1 MQSMAT
7 SDAPARPAPLAP
19 VAFPHA
25 LTVRFTGSGSEYF
38 RIWIVNL
45 LLTVLT
51 LTLYLPWAKVRR
63 LKYFH
68 GNTLVG
74 GAPLGF
80 HGNPRQ
86 MLRGYLLV
94 GLLFV
99 LYSVAGQFSPVA
111 GAIALLI
118 VTVISPALW
127 RASLQFRLA
136 NTSWHGLRFR
146 FTGDLRGAYAPTLPA
161 VFLLVGGF
169 GLGMWAEAGGPQR
182 PSPYWLAAI
191 AVATLLLMAWAAVW
205 VTWRAKKYQH
215 DHYALGTLQTAF
227 SARMGQFAGLALRCV
242 GVAALVNALIGGL
255 VAVAVAVLAG
265 SFQGLAAQRIQVIA
279 TVGVLGAMF
288 LLFVALKPYL
298 VTRMQNLVWNHT
310 GSGELQF
317 HSALRFRSMLALTLK
332 NWLLIVVTLGL
343 YWPFAAVAMARL
355 RLDAMALTTRDDPE
369 SLVAALNPAH
379 RDAVGDAAGDLFGLD
394 VGL

>member
-19 VAFPHA
+19 VAFPHT

-74 GAPLGF
+74 DAPLGF

-146 FTGDLRGAYAPTLPA
+146 FTGDLRGAYAPTWPA
-161 VFLLVGGF
+161 VALLVGGF
-169 GLGMWAEAGGPQR
+169 GLGMLSAVGPPQLS
-182 PSPYWLAAI
+182 PSGLAAL

-205 VTWRAKKYQH
+205 MIWRTKKYQH
-215 DHYALGTLQTAF
+215 GHYALGNLQTAF
-227 SARMGQFAGLALRCV
+227 SARVGQFAGLALRCA
-242 GVAALVNALIGGL
+242 GVAALVNAVVGGL
-255 VAVAVAVLAG
+255 VAVAVLAG
-265 SFQGLAAQRIQVIA
+265 GFQGLAAQRIQVIT

-310 GSGELQF
+310 GSGDLQF
-317 HSALRFRSMLALTLK
+317 HSALRFRSMLALSLK